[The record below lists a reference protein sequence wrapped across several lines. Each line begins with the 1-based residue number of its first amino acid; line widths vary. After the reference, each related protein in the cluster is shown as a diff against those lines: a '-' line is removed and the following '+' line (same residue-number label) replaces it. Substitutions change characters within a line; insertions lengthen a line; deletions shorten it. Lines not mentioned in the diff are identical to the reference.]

1 MEESVTCRGP
11 CKKTWAKFGRSS
23 FLRHIK
29 QATKC
34 KEKYTDNEII
44 DLEHASEERVRNM
57 KKRRHQN
64 TYNLEERQA
73 KYIKDKPKIQA
84 KYIQDKQNN
93 KKSSTEESRL
103 QNFCNEKKYGPIFTC
118 ICCMRNHFKR
128 SVKKITDNYML
139 FLHGSEMI
147 QFLQMNN
154 PCDGNDLNNILK
166 ESLKVFGNHYLCQTC
181 SRSLVKLE
189 MPPMCAKNGLE
200 YTPIPICLQIANLER
215 QLICKDLTFLKV
227 RELRPTRM
235 SAMNDRVIN
244 VAISDDDIIKTV
256 SNLPRTEKNNGMVTL
271 GLKRNENLKTFHKLD
286 MINPVKVYN
295 ALVYLKENNPQYKDI
310 NISDLDEWQKQF
322 KEESDD
328 GSNHDSSDEKEESE
342 DDEEPEESIFTSTTC
357 LLPENPLN
365 DVIGKVLNIFVLAN
379 FKQYAYIVFPF

>member
-1 MEESVTCRGP
+1 MDHE
-11 CKKTWAKFGRSS
+11 KFSRSK
-23 FLRHIK
+23 I
-29 QATKC
+29 
-34 KEKYTDNEII
+34 
-44 DLEHASEERVRNM
+44 
-57 KKRRHQN
+57 
-64 TYNLEERQA
+64 QA
-73 KYIKDKPKIQA
+73 KYIKDKQH
-84 KYIQDKQNN
+84 N
-93 KKSSTEESRL
+93 KNSSTEESRL

-139 FLHGSEMI
+139 FLHGSEMM

-154 PCDGNDLNNILK
+154 SCDENDLNNILK

-189 MPPMCAKNGLE
+189 MPPMCAKNGLQ
-200 YTPIPICLQIANLER
+200 YTPIPICLQISNLER

-365 DVIGKVLNIFVLAN
+365 DVIGNILVL
-379 FKQYAYIVFPF
+379 